1 MVRGDYLIY
10 LITFLEGIITFI
22 SPCILPLLPVYV
34 SYFFAGNIED
44 GDKRKAL
51 VNVLGFVSGF
61 TVLFVSLG
69 AFAGV
74 IGGLLVEY
82 AAVLNI
88 VSGSIII
95 LLGLS
100 FMGFINIP
108 FFNLGSRLN
117 SGRKI
122 VLTGFLSSVLFGL
135 VFAISWTPCIST
147 FLGAALMK
155 AAQTGEGVTGAVLLL
170 CFSLG
175 LAIPFVACALL
186 IDRFKRAFDFIKRH
200 YKVVNMISGGLL
212 VVMGILIATGWIG
225 FLFRI
230 VI

>member
-1 MVRGDYLIY
+1 
-10 LITFLEGIITFI
+10 
-22 SPCILPLLPVYV
+22 
-34 SYFFAGNIED
+34 
-44 GDKRKAL
+44 
-51 VNVLGFVSGF
+51 
-61 TVLFVSLG
+61 
-69 AFAGV
+69 
-74 IGGLLVEY
+74 
-82 AAVLNI
+82 
-88 VSGSIII
+88 
-95 LLGLS
+95 
-100 FMGFINIP
+100 
-108 FFNLGSRLN
+108 
-117 SGRKI
+117 
-122 VLTGFLSSVLFGL
+122 
-135 VFAISWTPCIST
+135 
-147 FLGAALMK
+147 MK